1 MALNIKVSSS
11 DWIDLR
17 TKGFVSGMYLLNS
30 VGAPIEYST
39 AATPVAGTS
48 VAGSSAVVVN
58 STHLW
63 VRGFGDCE
71 LYTSAEWAAANA
83 KTVPMTATSSS
94 GGMGIQDGCEARSIV
109 TAEVLNGAPTGNFT

>member
-17 TKGFVSGMYLLNS
+17 ARGFVSGMYLVNQ

-39 AATPVAGTS
+39 AATPAAGS
-48 VAGSSAVVVN
+48 AVQGSSAVQVN
-58 STHLW
+58 GTYLW

-71 LYTSAEWAAANA
+71 LYTTAEWSAANA
-83 KTVPMTATSSS
+83 KTVPLTATLSS
-94 GGMGIQDGCEARSIV
+94 GGVEVQDGSDTRGFV
-109 TAEVLNGAPTGNFT
+109 TAEIAAGVPTGNFS